1 MNLSLRQETRRGKLT
16 TVLGE
21 NELVLLRFSGSDR
34 LNGLFEYR
42 VEALSANPGIDFDG
56 LIGTTATV
64 ELTAEGQPTA
74 FSGIVAQAEWMGPGE
89 NGHRYLITLRP
100 WLWLT
105 GLRRNQRIFHDMNV
119 VQILQELWAPYA
131 GLGDPAWELRLTA
144 DYPDLEYTV
153 QYRESDLD
161 FALRM
166 MERFGISYH
175 FAQKP
180 GGHTAVLTDSIDSH
194 QPLPGERRPYW
205 GYGTQNKVSGEHFW
219 DWRHMRNVTTGAV
232 RLTDY
237 NFKTPT
243 AAMEA
248 NRVGDAKHVMGQ
260 IESFDWPGD
269 YLDANRGKVVA
280 ALRTNQERGQDKRIA
295 AEGDISGLVA
305 GLTVVVDREDDYR
318 LSGEIFICLATRHAY
333 TAESYGSG
341 GEKIEDAYEGRYTLM
356 PISAPL
362 APPRKTPRPVLH
374 GPQTAIVVGEG
385 EIDVDEFGRILVK
398 FHWDLEAAHSMRC
411 RVSQNWASQG
421 WGGMVIP
428 RIGMEV
434 IVEFLEGDPDKPIVT
449 GCVYNGK
456 NGVPYG
462 LPGNKTKSGFRTNTH
477 QGSGFNELSFED
489 QAGRE
494 EISIHAQ
501 KDLNRVILDNETTFV
516 RDGNRS
522 IEVKTGDET
531 KTITS
536 GNLTESVK
544 KTRGA
549 TANVV
554 TVAAKAGDIGEG
566 VISYTADDRISLKVG
581 DGLIEMTKE
590 AIVVRFKS
598 SQIVLTTGII
608 DQIADM
614 IHLNKDKAG

>member
-1 MNLSLRQETRRGKLT
+1 M
-16 TVLGE
+16 
-21 NELVLLRFSGSDR
+21 
-34 LNGLFEYR
+34 
-42 VEALSANPGIDFDG
+42 
-56 LIGTTATV
+56 
-64 ELTAEGQPTA
+64 
-74 FSGIVAQAEWMGPGE
+74 
-89 NGHRYLITLRP
+89 
-100 WLWLT
+100 
-105 GLRRNQRIFHDMNV
+105 
-119 VQILQELWAPYA
+119 
-131 GLGDPAWELRLTA
+131 
-144 DYPDLEYTV
+144 
-153 QYRESDLD
+153 
-161 FALRM
+161 
-166 MERFGISYH
+166 
-175 FAQKP
+175 
-180 GGHTAVLTDSIDSH
+180 
-194 QPLPGERRPYW
+194 
-205 GYGTQNKVSGEHFW
+205 
-219 DWRHMRNVTTGAV
+219 
-232 RLTDY
+232 
-237 NFKTPT
+237 
-243 AAMEA
+243 
-248 NRVGDAKHVMGQ
+248 
-260 IESFDWPGD
+260 
-269 YLDANRGKVVA
+269 
-280 ALRTNQERGQDKRIA
+280 
-295 AEGDISGLVA
+295 
-305 GLTVVVDREDDYR
+305 
-318 LSGEIFICLATRHAY
+318 
-333 TAESYGSG
+333 
-341 GEKIEDAYEGRYTLM
+341 
-356 PISAPL
+356 
-362 APPRKTPRPVLH
+362 
-374 GPQTAIVVGEG
+374 VGEG

>member
-1 MNLSLRQETRRGKLT
+1 M
-16 TVLGE
+16 
-21 NELVLLRFSGSDR
+21 
-34 LNGLFEYR
+34 
-42 VEALSANPGIDFDG
+42 
-56 LIGTTATV
+56 
-64 ELTAEGQPTA
+64 
-74 FSGIVAQAEWMGPGE
+74 
-89 NGHRYLITLRP
+89 TLRP

-105 GLRRNQRIFHDMNV
+105 GFRRNQRIFHNRTV

-131 GLGDPAWELRLTA
+131 GLGNPAWELRLSA
-144 DYPDLEYTV
+144 DYPVLEYTV

-175 FAQKP
+175 FTHKP
-180 GGHTAVLTDSIDSH
+180 GGHTAVLTDTIDSH
-194 QPLPGERRPYW
+194 QPLPGGTRPFW
-205 GYGTQNKVSGEHFW
+205 GYGAQNKVSGEHFW
-219 DWRHMRNVTTGAV
+219 DWQQARNVTTGAT
-232 RLTDY
+232 RLVDF

-248 NRVGDAKHVMGQ
+248 DRVGDAVHAMGQ

-269 YLDANRGKVVA
+269 YLDLGRGKSVA
-280 ALRTNQERGQDKRIA
+280 ALRTQQARGQDKRIS

-305 GLTVVVDREDDYR
+305 GLTVGLGGQDIPGAT
-318 LSGEIFICLATRHAY
+318 GESFLCLATSHAY
-333 TAESYGSG
+333 TAEGYGSG
-341 GEKIEDAYEGRYTLM
+341 GEIVEDAYEGRYTLM
-356 PISAPL
+356 PVSAPL
-362 APPRKTPRPVLH
+362 APPRKTKVAVVQ
-374 GPQTAIVVGEG
+374 GPQTAMVVGEG
-385 EIDVDEFGRILVK
+385 EIDCDEFGRILVK
-398 FHWDLEAAHSMRC
+398 FHWDLAGANSMRC
-411 RVSQNWASQG
+411 RVAQNWASQG

-434 IVEFLEGDPDKPIVT
+434 IVEFLEGDPDKPLVT

-494 EISIHAQ
+494 EISVHAQ

-531 KTITS
+531 KKITS

-544 KTRGA
+544 KTRAA
-549 TANVV
+549 TANVI
-554 TVAAKAGDIGEG
+554 TATANAGDAGPG
-566 VISYTADDRISLKVG
+566 VITYTAEDVLSLTVG
-581 DGLIEMTKE
+581 DGTIIMTKE
-590 AIVVRFKS
+590 AIVLRFQS
-598 SQIVLTTGII
+598 SQIVLTAGII

>member
-16 TVLGE
+16 TVLGTDV
-21 NELVLLRFSGSDR
+21 LALLRFSGSDR
-34 LNGLFEYR
+34 MNGLFDYR
-42 VEALSANPGIDFDG
+42 VEALSTSESIDFDS
-56 LIGTTATV
+56 LIGTAAVV
-64 ELTAEGQPTA
+64 ELRSEGGPTQ
-74 FSGIVAQAEWMGPGE
+74 FSGIVSEAQWLGVGE
-89 NGHRYLITLRP
+89 NGYRYTLTLRP

-105 GLRRNQRIFHDMNV
+105 GLRRNQRIFHNRTV

-131 GLGDPAWELRLTA
+131 GQGDPAWELRLSA
-144 DYPDLEYTV
+144 DYPVLEYTV
-153 QYRESDLD
+153 QYRESDLE

-175 FAQKP
+175 FTHKP
-180 GGHTAVLTDSIDSH
+180 GGHTAVLTDSIDAH
-194 QPLPGERRPYW
+194 QPLPGESRPYW
-205 GYGTQNKVSGEHFW
+205 GYGEQHLASGEHFW
-219 DWRHMRNVTTGAV
+219 DWRQARNVTTGAV

-237 NFKTPT
+237 NFKTPK

-248 NRVGDAKHVMGQ
+248 DRVGDAQHAMGQ

-269 YLDANRGKVVA
+269 YPEPSRGKTVA
-280 ALRTNQERGQDKRIA
+280 GLRTNQERGQDKRTS
-295 AEGDISGLVA
+295 AEGDIAGLVA
-305 GLTVVVDREDDYR
+305 GLTVTLTGQDIPGATYETF
-318 LSGEIFICLATRHAY
+318 LCLATSHAY
-333 TAESYGSG
+333 TAEGYGSG
-341 GEKIEDAYEGRYTLM
+341 GEMAKDAYEGRYTLM

-362 APPRKTPRPVLH
+362 APRRKTKMPVVQ
-374 GPQTAIVVGEG
+374 GPQTAVVVGEG
-385 EIDVDEFGRILVK
+385 EIDCDEFGRILVK
-398 FHWDLEAAHSMRC
+398 FHWDLAGANSMRC

-449 GCVYNGK
+449 GCVYNGM

-462 LPGNKTKSGFRTNTH
+462 LPANKTKSGFRTNTH
-477 QGSGFNELSFED
+477 QGAGFNELSFED

-531 KTITS
+531 KQITS
-536 GNLTESVK
+536 GNLSESVK
-544 KTRGA
+544 LTRSA

-554 TVAAKAGDIGEG
+554 RVTANAGDAGPGQI
-566 VISYTADDRISLKVG
+566 VYTAEDAITLTVG
-581 DGLIEMTKE
+581 DGTIIMTKE
-590 AIVVRFKS
+590 AIVLRFKS
-598 SQIVLTTGII
+598 SQIVLTAGII